1 MIKAV
6 LFDFGG
12 VLTETGKRGYI
23 TGVIADIFG
32 LMPQDVD
39 ITDIHARL
47 RRGQINE
54 ADFFAAI
61 NERYGNSQKRLTKE
75 EFVARTEVV
84 KLSPSVIDLAA
95 KIREAGIPTGILSN
109 VFAVNAERL
118 QARGYYDGFDPLI
131 LSCDVG
137 RAKPDKEIY
146 EAAIQKLGV
155 KPKEI
160 LFIDDQ
166 EKCTVPAEAMGMH
179 VILAQS
185 PEQIVTDTKAVLKSE
200 NGLKL

>member
-23 TGVIADIFG
+23 TGIIADIFG
-32 LMPQDVD
+32 LAHDAID
-39 ITDIHARL
+39 ITDIHADL
-47 RRGQINE
+47 RRGKINE

-61 NERYGNSQKRLTKE
+61 NERYGNAQKQLTKE
-75 EFVARTEVV
+75 EFVTRTEMVE
-84 KLSPSVIDLAA
+84 LSPGVIELAA
-95 KIREAGIPTGILSN
+95 KIRQKGITTGILSN
-109 VFAVNAERL
+109 VFAVNAKRL
-118 QARGYYDGFDPLI
+118 QERGYYDGFDPLV

-146 EAAIQKLGV
+146 DAAIQKLGV
-155 KPKEI
+155 NPKEI

-166 EKCTVPAEAMGMH
+166 EKCTIPAEAMG
-179 VILAQS
+179 
-185 PEQIVTDTKAVLKSE
+185 
-200 NGLKL
+200 

>member
-23 TGVIADIFG
+23 TGVIAAIFG
-32 LMPQDVD
+32 LRPDEVD
-39 ITDIHARL
+39 ITDIHADL
-47 RRGQINE
+47 RRGKIEE

-61 NERYGNSQKRLTKE
+61 NARYGTAQKQLTKE
-75 EFVARTEVV
+75 EFVARTEIVE
-84 KLSPSVIDLAA
+84 LSPTVIELAA
-95 KIREAGIPTGILSN
+95 NIREKGIPTGILSN
-109 VFAVNAERL
+109 VFGVNAERL

-146 EAAIQKLGV
+146 DAAIQKLGV
-155 KPKEI
+155 RPEEI

-185 PEQIVTDTKAVLKSE
+185 PEQIVADTKAILKTE
-200 NGLKL
+200 NGLEL